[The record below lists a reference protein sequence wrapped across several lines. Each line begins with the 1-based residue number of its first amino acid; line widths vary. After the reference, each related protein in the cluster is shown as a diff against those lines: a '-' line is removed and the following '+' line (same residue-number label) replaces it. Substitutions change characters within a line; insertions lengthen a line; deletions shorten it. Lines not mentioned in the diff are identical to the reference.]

1 MGWFNKIREL
11 FKGKKYLLEDGSK
24 SDSRHLVESNMRFR
38 DNLRSINDENLT
50 AKQWQIKFLTEN
62 NCSEYIKN
70 PFILKYLIS
79 IPEIADIKDAESF
92 KRAKD
97 YNSLF
102 ENNSKKQIIYL
113 KGKNTNGENDVRI
126 QFSRS
131 TSKRL
136 KNKTNNIYVCYGN
149 NSFKDAIDRIEYR
162 EYDIDSG
169 IEIKRIEIDKE
180 NEIQNEK
187 VYTRDTDSIGKAA
200 LTEYNSSSKAQ
211 ITKYNTVFYDL
222 TTAKSSDIGT
232 LDGVNECYPEE
243 YPIEYQS
250 GEESEN
256 YDNRLKNKIAKSLN
270 SEACKKYEGILDK
283 AERIQ

>member
-11 FKGKKYLLEDGSK
+11 FKGKTYLLEEAGSRNNP
-24 SDSRHLVESNMRFR
+24 RHLEDRKRSFH
-38 DNLRSINDENLT
+38 DALRSKKDENLT
-50 AKQWQIKFLTEN
+50 AKQWQIKFLKEN
-62 NCSEYIKN
+62 NCSEYINN
-70 PFILKYLIS
+70 PFILEYLIS
-79 IPEIADIKDAESF
+79 IPEIACIKDAESF
-92 KRAKD
+92 KSAID
-97 YNSLF
+97 YNSSF
-102 ENNSKKQIIYL
+102 ENNPRKQIIYL
-113 KGKNTNGENDVRI
+113 KGKKTNGENDVRI
-126 QFSRS
+126 QFSKS
-131 TSKRL
+131 ESKRL
-136 KNKTNNIYVCYGN
+136 KNNIYVFYGD
-149 NSFKDAIDRIEYR
+149 NSSKDAIDRIEYR

>member
-50 AKQWQIKFLTEN
+50 AKQWQIKFLKEN
-62 NCSEYIKN
+62 NCSEYINN
-70 PFILKYLIS
+70 PFILEYLIS
-79 IPEIADIKDAESF
+79 IPEIACIKDAESF
-92 KRAKD
+92 KSAID
-97 YNSLF
+97 YNSSF
-102 ENNSKKQIIYL
+102 ENNPRKQIIYL
-113 KGKNTNGENDVRI
+113 KGKKTNGENDVRI
-126 QFSRS
+126 QFSKS
-131 TSKRL
+131 ESKRL
-136 KNKTNNIYVCYGN
+136 KNNIYVFYGD
-149 NSFKDAIDRIEYR
+149 NSSKDAIDRIEYR